1 MNWLKSKWVFLLVTV
16 NVFLVTAVPANISRT
31 REKDQRT
38 GSKYV
43 EIKLPVKITSMEDL
57 VAWVKNAMQTMASRI
72 DITLAADSS
81 AVADQKN
88 SESKPQVS
96 QVSESKMVLKP
107 EEEVEKNV
115 QKLPITRSLPVP
127 GFENPWFPYGNDVF
141 PPVINADAYLPLFV
155 GDLGS
160 RYALPTAGFD
170 VRKNFFQNIR
180 QEVTTTTSTTTPAP
194 RAVKIENRSST
205 ERNDSNNGDSG
216 AIPFAI
222 PFEAFITITRDEEI
236 VQKENS
242 DEHEESNAKKEVEVS
257 TNVKN
262 DGKKKES
269 ARKRQIAVLGD
280 LLEALGLTKR
290 PDKHKIEGA
299 ATTTAGTKSKR
310 PREEPLRPPIAF
322 GEVPP
327 RPSSEDSFQRQEFE
341 NELDDDDEEED
352 GGSLGSVAD
361 LLPLALPI
369 LEDLSDPESDADLI
383 EILQAGIPILAGL
396 SEPDEDGNGGAKE
409 LIDMIVPV
417 VTKIVN
423 VSISSDEL
431 ANASESNGPDGQG
444 IDLSALIGPI
454 FSLLAPFIGPVLA
467 PVIGPL
473 VRAISNPPTE
483 GSSLGALLAAITGPL
498 STPQEPSGMSPLAI
512 VIAGTAAALLREL
525 KPGLPGGLDV
535 GALVGAVL
543 TGVISGT
550 SAGLSGGS
558 SDSNTPHDQAQPY
571 GANLQRPAS
580 SINDNVIFPGRP
592 SPGPPLNSPFIIR
605 RPNNQAATVNIGS
618 TVRPYVSPPQYQH
631 QQPPAQYPQNQQ
643 PTSNYPQYQQSA
655 SNYPQ
660 YQQYRPQYQQF
671 AAPSR
676 PASQTQQFRPG
687 PTPPSPYNQHTGL
700 VPAAANNNGN
710 YGVPANTVNPLSLIG
725 NTVKELLGGGISLV
739 STVINAVFGI
749 VGASSASSDSP
760 PAPSYGPPTGHYTQA
775 SG

>member
-1 MNWLKSKWVFLLVTV
+1 MNWLKFKWVFLLVTV
-16 NVFLVTAVPANISRT
+16 NVLLVTAVPANISRT
-31 REKDQRT
+31 HEKDQRT

-107 EEEVEKNV
+107 EEETDKNV
-115 QKLPITRSLPVP
+115 QKLPITRSLQVP

-170 VRKNFFQNIR
+170 VRKNYFQNIR
-180 QEVTTTTSTTTPAP
+180 QEITTTTTTTTPAP
-194 RAVKIENRSST
+194 RVVKIENRSSI
-205 ERNDSNNGDSG
+205 ERNDSKNADSG
-216 AIPFAI
+216 AVPFAI

-236 VQKENS
+236 IQKEDS
-242 DEHEESNAKKEVEVS
+242 DEQDESHAKKEVEVS
-257 TNVKN
+257 ANVKN

-280 LLEALGLTKR
+280 LLEALGLTRR
-290 PDKHKIEGA
+290 PGKHRIEGA

-327 RPSSEDSFQRQEFE
+327 KPSSEDSFQRQEFE
-341 NELDDDDEEED
+341 NELDDDEEEED

-409 LIDMIVPV
+409 LIDMIIPV
-417 VTKIVN
+417 VTKIV
-423 VSISSDEL
+423 
-431 ANASESNGPDGQG
+431 NGPDGQG
-444 IDLSALIGPI
+444 IDLGALIGPI

-512 VIAGTAAALLREL
+512 VIAGTTAALLREL

-558 SDSNTPHDQAQPY
+558 SDSNAHHPEVQPY

-618 TVRPYVSPPQYQH
+618 TVRPYVSPPPQYQH
-631 QQPPAQYPQNQQ
+631 QQPPQYPHNQQ
-643 PTSNYPQYQQSA
+643 STSNYPQYQQSA

-660 YQQYRPQYQQF
+660 QQQQQQQQFRPQYQQF

-676 PASQTQQFRPG
+676 PAGQTQQFRPG
-687 PTPPSPYNQHTGL
+687 PTPPGPYPYNQYTGL
-700 VPAAANNNGN
+700 VPAAANNHGN

-725 NTVKELLGGGISLV
+725 NTVKELLGSGISLV

-749 VGASSASSDSP
+749 VGASSSSSDSP
-760 PAPSYGPPTGHYTQA
+760 PAPSYGPPTGHYGQA
-775 SG
+775 SGKLHKPT